1 MEDWRINC
9 SSYVPCGQYRKTFNE
24 NGQPTDSETT
34 NKRAAVFV
42 DELMYWIAAKIN

>member
-1 MEDWRINC
+1 MFPVVNIE
-9 SSYVPCGQYRKTFNE
+9 KTFNE